1 MTAKFLPDKAAEV
14 CARIAEG
21 KSLAEVCRDPKMPS
35 VRTVM
40 RWLAEREDFRPEY
53 ARAREAK
60 ADADADAIGDIA
72 ARTLTGEYDP
82 ASARVAIDALKW
94 AAGKAQPKKYG
105 EKIDLNHGG
114 GMVVTIAGPDADL

>member
-1 MTAKFLPDKAAEV
+1 
-14 CARIAEG
+14 
-21 KSLAEVCRDPKMPS
+21 MPS

-40 RWLAEREDFRPEY
+40 RWVAERDDYRQDY
-53 ARAREAK
+53 VRAREAK

-72 ARTLTGEYDP
+72 ARTLSGEYDP

-105 EKIDLNHGG
+105 DKIDLNHGG